1 MFLLVIAAY
10 AVCFM
15 LEFIP
20 LYKKKLR
27 PDLWTNAVLGIISFT
42 VALLLSLNVKIPNPI
57 KPVTEF
63 IEFIIGK

>member
-10 AVCFM
+10 TVCFM

-27 PDLWTNAVLGIISFT
+27 RDLWANAVLLIISFT
-42 VALLLSLNVKIPNPI
+42 VALLLSLNVKIPSPTKPI
-57 KPVTEF
+57 TEF